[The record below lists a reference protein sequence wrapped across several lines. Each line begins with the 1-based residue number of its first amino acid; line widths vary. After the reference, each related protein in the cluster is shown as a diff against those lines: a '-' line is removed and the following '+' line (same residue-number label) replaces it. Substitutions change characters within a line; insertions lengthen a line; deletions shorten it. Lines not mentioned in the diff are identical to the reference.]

1 MPCGAPI
8 STGLEQE
15 AQAAQQL
22 QHSWWQLPLP
32 LPLPLLLVLL
42 AAALPLPLLPLLLLS
57 QSLLL
62 SVRRL
67 RQRLPAHWARV
78 ALRSEGP
85 TPAVSPDPLPSQAL
99 VH

>member
-32 LPLPLLLVLL
+32 LPL
-42 AAALPLPLLPLLLLS
+42 LPLLLLS

-78 ALRSEGP
+78 VLRSEGP